1 MRTLHRKEIILH
13 SCCINEDRPSFAV
26 VMLQPV
32 SQRLRETKV
41 SLSLM
46 LRVYVG
52 PSRGSAQH
60 YLRKSSYYPL
70 ALQTPALVVRILP
83 KRSRM
88 RTAVVILV
96 GDLVFKFANS
106 LYNLTF
112 AKVVSYTLSLR
123 IPSFSSHFINLFS

>member
-1 MRTLHRKEIILH
+1 
-13 SCCINEDRPSFAV
+13 
-26 VMLQPV
+26 
-32 SQRLRETKV
+32 
-41 SLSLM
+41 
-46 LRVYVG
+46 
-52 PSRGSAQH
+52 
-60 YLRKSSYYPL
+60 
-70 ALQTPALVVRILP
+70 
-83 KRSRM
+83 M